1 MHCHDTRRVLRMTS
15 CPVCYCMVEEKFM
28 SMHIMWHQE
37 TDPEEEE
44 EQYVA
49 QPMPINPSEYDL

>member
-1 MHCHDTRRVLRMTS
+1 
-15 CPVCYCMVEEKFM
+15 MVEEKFM

-44 EQYVA
+44 QYVA
-49 QPMPINPSEYDL
+49 QPMPINPSKYDL